1 MRELM
6 IIVGIVIFLVVLVA
20 LLTNVFKYDMEGLT
34 NSNRTQ
40 VMTSPSRLLP
50 VDVAKNIKEESEK
63 IYNLLNIKTNKANY
77 EDIISNLSD
86 YYDNLILLNIV
97 NSQKTNDGYNLNKI
111 AKYKMIKDALQDSF
125 DFVESN

>member
-1 MRELM
+1 M
-6 IIVGIVIFLVVLVA
+6 IIVGIVILLVVLVA

-34 NSNRTQ
+34 NRQNNQ
-40 VMTSPSRLLP
+40 VMTSPSVRLP

>member
-1 MRELM
+1 M

>member
-1 MRELM
+1 M

-34 NSNRTQ
+34 NPNRTQ